1 MVVDDLP
8 LGSLA
13 VFQQGGVLGQRDHP
27 ALKEHFARER
37 LFEMCSIHRFLCLS
51 FPALQ
56 GAFSYG

>member
-8 LGSLA
+8 LGGLA

-27 ALKEHFARER
+27 ALKEHLARER